1 MVCYDCLFNG
11 SIVGILLLLP
21 IDRVPHKKWFAALT
35 RRAAAA
41 KNEMNVRMCTWSTLY
56 VENNTHTMPLWNTVF
71 AVAWMCKWN
80 VERKKSAWNVHHAIH
95 CHTAQNTIF
104 HSMQMCLCLYVCVK
118 DANRTTSNRT
128 NHFPKLIL
136 NIIEMR
142 KFIRRQSIVEFIL
155 FLSILCHRCWCMLK
169 IDFHAYY
176 FAVMAI
182 FRSFSRCQRGWG
194 TLLRCR
200 KASSSHITF
209 SINLLTK
216 KRELKFYTTWLCA
229 VCVCC
234 ERFAIDFRFPGLLV
248 CNDFVAALIM
258 VWE

>member
-1 MVCYDCLFNG
+1 MERIPWKWNITIVCDGCDCIILCYVMVCYDCLFNG

-35 RRAAAA
+35 TRAAAA

-118 DANRTTSNRT
+118 DANRTTYKII
-128 NHFPKLIL
+128 FPNWYWIL
-136 NIIEMR
+136 SKWE
-142 KFIRRQSIVEFIL
+142 
-155 FLSILCHRCWCMLK
+155 
-169 IDFHAYY
+169 
-176 FAVMAI
+176 
-182 FRSFSRCQRGWG
+182 
-194 TLLRCR
+194 
-200 KASSSHITF
+200 
-209 SINLLTK
+209 NLYDGSL
-216 KRELKFYTTWLCA
+216 
-229 VCVCC
+229 
-234 ERFAIDFRFPGLLV
+234 
-248 CNDFVAALIM
+248 
-258 VWE
+258 